1 MARIRPFSAIR
12 YARPAGSDISDLV
25 APPFDVLDA
34 AGKAALQARSPHNIV
49 TVDLPYLPPKAVGP
63 DAVYQQAAATLD
75 SWLASGVLKRDRRA
89 ALYPYEQT
97 FDYAGRTFRRRG
109 FFALVR
115 ATPFGKGPVIP
126 HEKTYRGAIEDRLR
140 LMRFT
145 RMQLSPIFGLYDDPH
160 NRVANALY
168 HNVGR
173 PLATATLEGVRHTL
187 WSVAD
192 GEVENQI
199 IDILGTNNIYIA
211 DGHHRYTTALEYRNE
226 LQQQAGKPLPD
237 PHPANWVLF
246 ALVGMQDPGLLMLPT
261 HRLIGGLDGFEIDAF
276 KAALGANF
284 QVSPCEIGP
293 DRLSEY
299 ADEILPKRPAHT
311 FGLFDGRTRTLHEF
325 RLLYLDI
332 LKDLEPGHSETW
344 RQLDVAILH
353 RYVLDEVIR
362 PRFAGGRDPLLG
374 YTADKDALAAQA
386 DGRRYQIA
394 LLLQPTPLL
403 SLEQLARHNEVMP
416 QKSTYF
422 FPKLATGM
430 VLNSVRDA

>member
-1 MARIRPFSAIR
+1 MARICPFCAVR

-34 AGKAALQARSPHNIV
+34 PAKAALQARSPHNIV

-63 DAVYQQAAATLD
+63 NAVYEQSAATLD
-75 SWLASGVLKRDRRA
+75 SWLASGVLKRDPRP
-89 ALYPYEQT
+89 ALYPYEQS
-97 FDYAGRTFRRRG
+97 FEYAGRTFHRRG

-115 ATPFGKGPVIP
+115 ATPFGKGHVIP

-140 LMRFT
+140 LMRAT
-145 RMQLSPIFGLYDDPH
+145 RMQLSPIFGLYNDPH

-173 PLATATLEGVRHTL
+173 PLATAALDGVRHTL
-187 WSVAD
+187 WAMAD
-192 GEVENQI
+192 AEVENQV
-199 IDILGTNNIYIA
+199 IDALGAGNIYIA
-211 DGHHRYTTALEYRNE
+211 DGHHRYTTALEHRNE
-226 LQQQAGKPLPD
+226 LEKQAGKPLPEL
-237 PHPANWVLF
+237 HPANWVLF
-246 ALVGMQDPGLLMLPT
+246 ALVGMQDPGLLILPT
-261 HRLIGGLDGFEIDAF
+261 HRLIGQLNGFDIAAF
-276 KAALGANF
+276 TAALGANF
-284 QVSPCEIGP
+284 QVAQSEINP
-293 DRLSEY
+293 DRLGDYVHEV
-299 ADEILPKRPAHT
+299 LPRKPPHT
-311 FGLFDGRTRTLHEF
+311 FGLFDGRTRQLYEF

-332 LKDLEPGHSETW
+332 LKSLEPGHSDAW
-344 RQLDVAILH
+344 RELDVAILH

-362 PRFAGGRDPLLG
+362 PRFAGGKDPHLG
-374 YTADKDALAAQA
+374 YTAAKDASAAQA
-386 DGRRYQIA
+386 DGQRYQIA

-422 FPKLATGM
+422 SPKLATGM